1 MGLARLPGSFTASL
15 TLERGVIKVCK
26 RACAFDPRAAGPTNA
41 PMCCPQPGVAVVT
54 PTGARNYLLHGER
67 LPSQLAT
74 TTTVTPASTY
84 GHSCGQQRYETGATW
99 RQHGRTWPTLPSHH
113 AVTAAATAVTAA
125 SAHTTTDTAINTCRH
140 STPRTSGCTPLN
152 RTAVPALTPGV
163 SASLAHKKSFT
174 VRDFNC
180 GHTAPAT
187 TVTPHQ
193 HHGHTSNLW
202 LRRLGVFVGPVRG
215 VKRAKRDCQ
224 KKVWRVCKELSC
236 LLQLCWACRYLP
248 PRWLLQDRLGL
259 VLVFGQHPVPGQF
272 QNAIFAVFDKAVE
285 LGAKQHVLLVLH
297 NIRPSVDACPR
308 RNLIRPRMWRIRFT
322 AQRRTNTAATLE

>member
-54 PTGARNYLLHGER
+54 PTGARNYLSHGER

-74 TTTVTPASTY
+74 KTAVTPASTY

-140 STPRTSGCTPLN
+140 STPRTPGCTPLN

-180 GHTAPAT
+180 GHTAPVT

-193 HHGHTSNLW
+193 HHGHTSNL
-202 LRRLGVFVGPVRG
+202 LAAGS
-215 VKRAKRDCQ
+215 A
-224 KKVWRVCKELSC
+224 
-236 LLQLCWACRYLP
+236 WACLWGPCAVSNAQSAIARKKCGVYA
-248 PRWLLQDRLGL
+248 RNFHACCSSAGL
-259 VLVFGQHPVPGQF
+259 VAIRHHAGCCKTALDLCSSLASIPCRVNFKMQF
-272 QNAIFAVFDKAVE
+272 SRF
-285 LGAKQHVLLVLH
+285 
-297 NIRPSVDACPR
+297 
-308 RNLIRPRMWRIRFT
+308 LIK
-322 AQRRTNTAATLE
+322 L

>member
-1 MGLARLPGSFTASL
+1 MWSLAAKQTDDVPSIECAGASESDLVTFAQAGMGLARLPESFTASL

-54 PTGARNYLLHGER
+54 PTGARNYLSHGER

-140 STPRTSGCTPLN
+140 STPRTPGCTPLN

-193 HHGHTSNLW
+193 HHGHTSNTW
-202 LRRLGVFVGPVRG
+202 LRAAPG
-215 VKRAKRDCQ
+215 
-224 KKVWRVCKELSC
+224 RVCGARARCQTRKARLPEKSV
-236 LLQLCWACRYLP
+236 ACMQGTFMLAAA
-248 PRWLLQDRLGL
+248 LLGL
-259 VLVFGQHPVPGQF
+259 SLS
-272 QNAIFAVFDKAVE
+272 ATTLAA
-285 LGAKQHVLLVLH
+285 A
-297 NIRPSVDACPR
+297 RPPWTCARLWPASRAGSISKCNFR
-308 RNLIRPRMWRIRFT
+308 GF
-322 AQRRTNTAATLE
+322 

>member
-140 STPRTSGCTPLN
+140 STPRTWLHTPKPNCRPSTHTWRLCKPRPQKKFYCTRFQLRSH
-152 RTAVPALTPGV
+152 RT
-163 SASLAHKKSFT
+163 S
-174 VRDFNC
+174 NY
-180 GHTAPAT
+180 GHTTPAPRSHQQPLAAAPGRVCGARARCQTRKARLPEKSVACMQGTFMLAAALLGLSLSAT
-187 TVTPHQ
+187 TLAAARPPWTCAR
-193 HHGHTSNLW
+193 LW
-202 LRRLGVFVGPVRG
+202 PASRAGSISKCNFRG
-215 VKRAKRDCQ
+215 
-224 KKVWRVCKELSC
+224 
-236 LLQLCWACRYLP
+236 
-248 PRWLLQDRLGL
+248 
-259 VLVFGQHPVPGQF
+259 F
-272 QNAIFAVFDKAVE
+272 
-285 LGAKQHVLLVLH
+285 
-297 NIRPSVDACPR
+297 
-308 RNLIRPRMWRIRFT
+308 
-322 AQRRTNTAATLE
+322 